1 MQTGKLSIDSD
12 NIFPIIKKWLY
23 NEKDIFVRELVSNGS
38 DAITKLKKLKD
49 LGEWES
55 DEKDDS
61 YKIEIELDKDAGT
74 IKFIDNG
81 IGMTEEEIDKYI
93 NQIAFSGAKEF
104 MEQHENDTDSS
115 IIGHFGLGFYSCF
128 MAAEKVEIDSLSYV
142 DGSKAVHWESNGNA
156 DFKIKASQ
164 RKKRGTEITLTC
176 NDEGK
181 EFIDKYRMIN
191 VLEKYCSYMPYKVL
205 VYDKGCKE
213 EEKKVIND
221 IPPVWM
227 KDPKECTDDD
237 YIAFYHSNFEDINN
251 PLFWIHLNMDYP
263 VKLKGVLYFPKFTH
277 EYELNE
283 GKVKLYCNQVYVAD
297 NIKEVIPDFL
307 LVLKG
312 AIDCPELPLNVS
324 RSFLQS
330 DEYVK
335 KISSYIIKKVADKLK
350 EEKKK
355 DETKYQELW
364 DTLSTFIKFGCIRND
379 SFYDKVKDCLLFKNI
394 DEKYTT
400 LNDYVANITDDKY
413 QKTIY
418 YVSDTAREASYIKM
432 FKEAGLDAVILNSG
446 IDVHFIAYLEQRE
459 HTLKFERIDSGLNE
473 AALSKENVNEE
484 EMKTLSENLSE
495 MFKKFIPEIK
505 DFTVKAESFKSNEI
519 AGMIIMPESSR
530 RMKDIFEI
538 YGKAN
543 PFGDMPVEKSFV
555 LNSNNN
561 LVKFLNEGKDKVT
574 DDIDSEENKKYNLV
588 CNQLYDLA
596 RINSE
601 GLNEK
606 EMNDFIK
613 RSQDIMNL
621 LVK

>member
-1 MQTGKLSIDSD
+1 MQTGKLSINSD

-23 NEKDIFVRELVSNGS
+23 NEKDIYARELVSNCS

-49 LGEWES
+49 LGDYTPK
-55 DEKDDS
+55 DENENFH
-61 YKIEIELDKDAGT
+61 IEVIIDKDNNT

-81 IGMTEEEIDKYI
+81 IGMTSEEIDKYI

-104 MEQHENDTDSS
+104 MEMHQGDNEDNS

-128 MAAEKVEIDSLSYV
+128 MVSENVEIDSLSYQ
-142 DGSKAVHWESNGNA
+142 DDAKAVHWECSGDT
-156 DFKIKASQ
+156 DFKMKNST
-164 RKKRGTEITLTC
+164 KKNRGTEITLHVS
-176 NDEGK
+176 DEGK
-181 EFIDKYRMIN
+181 EYLDKNRMIN
-191 VLEKYCSYMPYKVL
+191 VLEKYCNYMPYPITVS
-205 VYDKGCKE
+205 YTSDKD
-213 EEKKVIND
+213 EEKKLINEFM
-221 IPPVWM
+221 PVWM
-227 KDPKECTDDD
+227 KDPKECNDDD
-237 YIAFYHSNFEDINN
+237 YISFYHTNFEDINN

-277 EYELNE
+277 DYELNE

-350 EEKKK
+350 EEKKN
-355 DETKYQELW
+355 DEEKYKELW
-364 DTLSTFIKFGCIRND
+364 NTLNTFIKFGCIRND
-379 SFYDKVKDCLLFKNI
+379 SFYDKVKDCILFKTIN
-394 DEKYTT
+394 DEYTSI
-400 LNDYVANITDDKY
+400 NDYVKNITDDKY

-418 YVSDTAREASYIKM
+418 YVSDTAKEASYIKM
-432 FKEAGLDAVILNSG
+432 FKDANLDAVILNAG

-459 HTLKFERIDSGLNE
+459 HTMKFERIDSGLND
-473 AALSKENVNEE
+473 AALNKENVNEE
-484 EMKTLSENLSE
+484 EMKSLSESLSDV
-495 MFKKFIPEIK
+495 FKKYIPSMN
-505 DFTVKAESFKSNEI
+505 DFTVKAESFKSNDI

-538 YGKAN
+538 YGQAN

-561 LVKFLNEGKDKVT
+561 LVKYLNENKN
-574 DDIDSEENKKYNLV
+574 EESNNEKSKLV
-588 CNQLYDLA
+588 CEQLYDLA

-601 GLNEK
+601 GLNEE
-606 EMNDFIK
+606 EMNNFIK
-613 RSQDIMNL
+613 RSQEIMNIMI
-621 LVK
+621 K